1 MTERRCERAQSGKQA
16 DRYAGSTR
24 DDLVAQIE
32 HLEHLVLR
40 AAQREICGFIPS
52 VLERLAN
59 LPAVNGFDEDSR
71 ICANQSA
78 GPSFL
83 EQLFRARHE
92 HDYVH
97 WQDSFERVIQREC
110 QRVIGDAETWNSLQF
125 DLILE
130 ASSIEACNRKV
141 EVPNTAEKWSTRLL
155 FETVLDELME
165 GDMDTV
171 RERGTS
177 VPDEDT
183 KEDQE

>member
-1 MTERRCERAQSGKQA
+1 M
-16 DRYAGSTR
+16 
-24 DDLVAQIE
+24 AQIE

-40 AAQREICGFIPS
+40 AAQREIYGFIPS

-59 LPAVNGFDEDSR
+59 VPAINGFDGDSWIR
-71 ICANQSA
+71 ANQSA

-97 WQDSFERVIQREC
+97 WQDGFERVIQQEC
-110 QRVIGDAETWNSLQF
+110 QRVIGEAETWNSLQF

-130 ASSIEACNRKV
+130 ASSTEEWKGKV
-141 EVPNTAEKWSTRLL
+141 EVPSTAERWSTRLL

-171 RERGTS
+171 RERGIS
-177 VPDEDT
+177 VLGGHFTE
-183 KEDQE
+183 EQE